1 MGRADSVPILYRP
14 AWPLGR
20 FVKTIWYYE
29 GYTQPHAFE
38 RLMPDGS
45 MGVVINLDDDRV
57 RIYESENLTKFRLL
71 EGAIFMGAQ
80 TEFFIID
87 TAEQRNVIGAQFA
100 AGGAFPFLDAPAGE
114 LEGLHVSVGDLL
126 PAEHRRIRERLL
138 EIPSPVERC
147 RQFERELLAMAAGRM
162 EIRADVAYAAK
173 ALDDPARSVADV
185 AACSG
190 LSSRRL
196 TQVFRDAVGLTPK
209 AYSRVRRFQ
218 RALRG
223 LQSPE
228 APDWVEIALDCG
240 YYDQSHFNNDFRE
253 FSGIVPSEYV
263 AVKTPHLNH
272 VPLG

>member
-1 MGRADSVPILYRP
+1 
-14 AWPLGR
+14 
-20 FVKTIWYYE
+20 VKTIWYYE
-29 GYTQPHAFE
+29 GYTQPHSFE

-45 MGVVINLDDDRV
+45 MGLVINLDENSV
-57 RIYESENLTKFRLL
+57 RIYDSRNLTKFSRLD
-71 EGAIFMGAQ
+71 GAIFLGAQ
-80 TEFFIID
+80 TEFFVID

-100 AGGAFPFLDAPAGE
+100 AGGAFPFLAAPAGE
-114 LEGLHVSVGDLL
+114 LEGLHVSVGDLWR
-126 PAEHRRIRERLL
+126 AEHRRIRERLL
-138 EIPSPVERC
+138 EIPEAMERC
-147 RQFERELLAMAAGRM
+147 RQFERELLAVAAGRM
-162 EIRADVAYAAK
+162 EIRSDVAYAAG

-218 RALRG
+218 RALREM
-223 LQSPE
+223 QSPE
-228 APDWVEIALDCG
+228 AADWAQIALECG

>member
-1 MGRADSVPILYRP
+1 MDAPILYRP

-20 FVKTIWYYE
+20 FVKTIWYYK

-57 RIYESENLTKFRLL
+57 RIYDSEDLTKFRLL
-71 EGAIFMGAQ
+71 EGSIFMGAQ
-80 TEFFIID
+80 TEFFVID

-114 LEGLHVSVGDLL
+114 LEGQHVSVGDLWR
-126 PAEHRRIRERLL
+126 AEHRRIRERLL
-138 EIPSPVERC
+138 EIPAPMERC
-147 RQFERELLAMAAGRM
+147 RQFERELLAIAAGRM
-162 EIRADVAYAAK
+162 EIRTDVAYAAE
-173 ALDDPARSVADV
+173 ALDDPARSVAQV
-185 AACSG
+185 AADSG

-196 TQVFRDAVGLTPK
+196 TQVFRDAVGLAPK

-223 LQSPE
+223 LQRPE
-228 APDWVEIALDCG
+228 APDWVQIALDCG

>member
-1 MGRADSVPILYRP
+1 MPILYRP
-14 AWPLGR
+14 AWPLGQ

-38 RLMPDGS
+38 RLMPDAS
-45 MGVVINLDDDRV
+45 MGVVINLDDDYV
-57 RIYESENLTKFRLL
+57 RIYDPDNLANFSRLD
-71 EGAIFMGAQ
+71 GAVFMGAQ
-80 TEFFIID
+80 TGFFVID

-114 LEGLHVSVGDLL
+114 LEGLHLSVGDVWR
-126 PAEHRRIRERLL
+126 AEHRRIRERLL
-138 EIPSPVERC
+138 EIPEAMGRC
-147 RQFERELLAMAAGRM
+147 RQFEKELLAVAAGRM
-162 EIRADVAYAAK
+162 AIRADVAYAAK

-185 AACSG
+185 AASSG

-223 LQSPE
+223 LQEPGG
-228 APDWVEIALDCG
+228 PDWANIALECG